1 MGAAESASSDTVS
14 ETIQINHYQRVLDDA
29 KSQES
34 LMTPEIT
41 IILDKRGLTVTHE
54 MHSSVWDQIE
64 FSLRDSMCR
73 D

>member
-14 ETIQINHYQRVLDDA
+14 ETIQINQYQRVLDDA
-29 KSQES
+29 KSQEG

-41 IILDKRGLTVTHE
+41 IILDKRELTVTHE
-54 MHSSVWDQIE
+54 MHSSVWDRIE